1 MAEYLSYRHAVNAI
15 RLLYQHSG
23 FNLPS
28 RIVGEQVSAEF
39 SREITTT
46 KMASLYALV
55 DEQIALLRLISWY
68 FISAIPNSPAVALP
82 YYRIA
87 VRQMRTLASIRLQC
101 TFGLDTNAR
110 FQLRLLYENAVLWAR
125 LRVDADAFKDF
136 SESSSGDKA
145 NTFWHKYLSKSK
157 TERFLSN
164 EFLASGH
171 IWLGGYEEAI
181 TQLRNN
187 VGLVAHPSM
196 LASLFDT
203 SEDWKEMGDELI
215 LTNPCDASH
224 FTLSMS
230 ILAASLPFSITPE
243 PSYNIEATNLFGGT
257 HDMKPYAHPTESW
270 DEYYLQLRDMVPK
283 LFLLSMRF
291 SNELNIQETDAT
303 TGQKGNAT

>member
-1 MAEYLSYRHAVNAI
+1 MAKYLSYHHAVNAI

-23 FNLPS
+23 FDLPS
-28 RIVGEQVSAEF
+28 RTVGEQVSAEF
-39 SREITTT
+39 LREITST

-68 FISAIPNSPAVALP
+68 FISAIPNSPTVAP
-82 YYRIA
+82 YYYQIA

-110 FQLRLLYENAVLWAR
+110 LQLRLLYENAVLWVR
-125 LRVDADAFKDF
+125 LRLDADAFKDF
-136 SESSSGDKA
+136 SESSSGDKSNA
-145 NTFWHKYLSKSK
+145 FWHKYLSKSK

-181 TQLRNN
+181 TQLRKN
-187 VGLVAHPSM
+187 VGLAAHPSM
-196 LASLFDT
+196 LASSFDA
-203 SEDWKEMGDELI
+203 SDDCKEKGDDLI
-215 LTNPCDASH
+215 LTNPSDASH

-230 ILAASLPFSITPE
+230 ILAASLPFSIKPE
-243 PSYNIEATNLFGGT
+243 PGYDIEANSLFGGP
-257 HDMKPYAHPTESW
+257 HELKPYAHPTDSW
-270 DEYYLQLRDMVPK
+270 DEYNFHLRDMVPK

-291 SNELNIQETDAT
+291 SNELNIQNTDAST
-303 TGQKGNAT
+303 DHQSNAT

>member
-23 FNLPS
+23 FDLPS
-28 RIVGEQVSAEF
+28 RTVGEQVSAEF
-39 SREITTT
+39 AREITTT

-55 DEQIALLRLISWY
+55 DEQVAILRLISWY
-68 FISAIPNSPAVALP
+68 FISAISNSPTVALS

-110 FQLRLLYENAVLWAR
+110 LQLRLLYENAVLWVR

-145 NTFWHKYLSKSK
+145 NAFWHKYLSKSK

-171 IWLGGYEEAI
+171 IWLGGYEAAI
-181 TQLRNN
+181 AQLRKN
-187 VGLVAHPSM
+187 VGLAAHPSM
-196 LASLFDT
+196 FASLFDA
-203 SEDWKEMGDELI
+203 SDDWKEMGDDLI

-230 ILAASLPFSITPE
+230 ILAASLPFSIKPE
-243 PSYNIEATNLFGGT
+243 PAYDIEATSLFGGT
-257 HDMKPYAHPTESW
+257 HELKPYAHPTESW
-270 DEYYLQLRDMVPK
+270 DEYNLQLRDMVPK

-291 SNELNIQETDAT
+291 SNELHVQKTDTT
-303 TGQKGNAT
+303 TGLPGNAT